1 MSAIILSPS
10 LCSRRMM
17 LVTNIDGQL
26 VYFPAWLSGH
36 VGDCLYS
43 IAQRRAFQLGTQHLL
58 DRHVIEHSLVFL
70 VAFYKYDQLAFWRIG
85 GFIVIA

>member
-1 MSAIILSPS
+1 
-10 LCSRRMM
+10 MM

-26 VYFPAWLSGH
+26 VYFLAWLSGH
-36 VGDCLYS
+36 VGDDLYS

-70 VAFYKYDQLAFWRIG
+70 AAFDKNDQLAFGRRPLPPMPPPLG
-85 GFIVIA
+85 PCR